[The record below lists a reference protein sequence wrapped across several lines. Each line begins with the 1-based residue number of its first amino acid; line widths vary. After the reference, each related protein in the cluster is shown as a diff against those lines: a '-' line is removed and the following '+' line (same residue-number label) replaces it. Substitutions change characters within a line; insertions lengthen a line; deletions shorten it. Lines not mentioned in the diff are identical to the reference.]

1 MEENISVAAV
11 TQRLREMED
20 HNIALRLQEEEFMRH
35 YNRNREDRRLV
46 ADDTKRSIREQMY
59 ENEIARQQRLEANKK
74 IAESDEELAR
84 RLQREFEEE
93 ARRQQEEQA
102 QRDAELARRLALIDQ
117 PHTSCSNGGDQHGV
131 VTSNVL
137 EQPLT
142 DSADQPLIDLSTDE
156 RPPTMDFLLPG
167 CSTSPPMESTQG
179 ATLLKVLHPTN
190 PFLQDIVEK
199 ETAQPMPLQQSY
211 HSEFGLP
218 PPSDLA
224 LGKRN

>member
-84 RLQREFEEE
+84 RLQQEFEEE

-117 PHTSCSNGGDQHGV
+117 PHASCSNGGDQHGPV
-131 VTSNVL
+131 APNVL

-142 DSADQPLIDLSTDE
+142 ESTDQPLIDLSSDE
-156 RPPTMDFLLPG
+156 RPPTL
-167 CSTSPPMESTQG
+167 
-179 ATLLKVLHPTN
+179 
-190 PFLQDIVEK
+190 
-199 ETAQPMPLQQSY
+199 
-211 HSEFGLP
+211 
-218 PPSDLA
+218 
-224 LGKRN
+224 

>member
-117 PHTSCSNGGDQHGV
+117 PHTSCSNGGDQHGPV
-131 VTSNVL
+131 APNVL

-142 DSADQPLIDLSTDE
+142 ESTDQPLIDLSSDE
-156 RPPTMDFLLPG
+156 RPPTL
-167 CSTSPPMESTQG
+167 
-179 ATLLKVLHPTN
+179 
-190 PFLQDIVEK
+190 
-199 ETAQPMPLQQSY
+199 
-211 HSEFGLP
+211 
-218 PPSDLA
+218 
-224 LGKRN
+224 